1 LILALRSKALD
12 NNPKSMKTKVNFEV
26 TGWEPTP
33 YDESIESAKLSK
45 VVIKKKITGEME
57 GDSVGDGIFCACA
70 DGSAS
75 YVVVERV
82 TGKMGERKGTF
93 VMQHG
98 GIVNKGAVESQFG
111 NIVPGSGTDGF
122 EGLAGTVLFQHDESG
137 AFIHLDLNIE

>member
-1 LILALRSKALD
+1 
-12 NNPKSMKTKVNFEV
+12 MKTTIKFKV
-26 TGWEPTP
+26 TGWSPRP
-33 YDESIESAKLSK
+33 YDESIESAKLSQ
-45 VVIKKKITGEME
+45 VTIKKTFSDGMAGDSTGE
-57 GDSVGDGIFCACA
+57 GLFCECG

-122 EGLAGTVLFQHDESG
+122 EGLAGTVRFQHDESG